1 MNPNRLLPSLP
12 VLLAAAV
19 LAFGA
24 FGTFAL
30 PARAEI
36 ASVKNALAE
45 ISYGKAGAPVVIYG
59 FESLSCPHCREFH
72 VGAWPRIKK
81 AYVDTGKVRFV
92 LRDFPHNAQG
102 FLGILTARCLGPARA
117 KGMVEILY
125 SNQAQWA
132 FLGRDKFY
140 KALGRYARL
149 GGLSDADFKA
159 CLDSKDIVKGISN
172 SVNEATA
179 KYKIQSV
186 PTFLIGTKRQIES
199 GGGQRVDGARPFE
212 TFDRIIREALAS
224 AGK

>member
-1 MNPNRLLPSLP
+1 MNPNRLLPALP
-12 VLLAAAV
+12 ALLAAAV
-19 LAFGA
+19 LSFGA
-24 FGTFAL
+24 FAL

-36 ASVKNALAE
+36 ASVKDALAE

-81 AYVDTGKVRFV
+81 TYVDTGKVRFV

-159 CLDSKDIVKGISN
+159 CLDSKDIVKGISD

-179 KYKIQSV
+179 KFKIQSV

-199 GGGQRVDGARPFE
+199 GAGKRVDGARPFE
-212 TFDRIIREALAS
+212 TFDRIIREALAD

>member
-1 MNPNRLLPSLP
+1 MNHNRLLIVLP
-12 VLLAAAV
+12 VLLAAF
-19 LAFGA
+19 LALC
-24 FGTFAL
+24 L

-36 ASVKNALAE
+36 ASVKDALKE
-45 ISYGKAGAPVVIYG
+45 IGYGKADAPVVIYG

-81 AYVDTGKVRFV
+81 TYVDAGKVRFV

-117 KGMVEILY
+117 KGMIEILFD
-125 SNQAQWA
+125 NQTQWA

-149 GGLSDADFKA
+149 GGMSDADFKA
-159 CLDSKDIVKGISN
+159 CLDSKEIVKGISN

-179 KYKIQSV
+179 RFKIQTV
-186 PTFLIGTKRQIES
+186 PTFLIGTKKEIES
-199 GGGQRVDGARPFE
+199 GAARRIDGARPFE
-212 TFDRIIREALAS
+212 TFDRIIKEALAA
-224 AGK
+224 AGG

>member
-1 MNPNRLLPSLP
+1 MNPNRLLPALP
-12 VLLAAAV
+12 VLLAAF
-19 LAFGA
+19 LA
-24 FGTFAL
+24 FAL

-36 ASVKNALAE
+36 ASVKDALKE
-45 ISYGKAGAPVVIYG
+45 IGYGKADAPVVIYG
-59 FESLSCPHCREFH
+59 FESLSCPHCRDFH
-72 VGAWPRIKK
+72 VGAWPRLKK
-81 AYVDTGKVRFV
+81 TYVDTGKVRFV

-117 KGMVEILY
+117 KGMVEILFI
-125 SNQAQWA
+125 NQTQWA

-149 GGLSDADFKA
+149 GGLSEADFKA
-159 CLDSKDIVKGISN
+159 CLDSKEIVKGISD

-179 KYKIQSV
+179 KFKIQSV

-199 GGGQRVDGARPFE
+199 GAGRRVDGARPFE
-212 TFDRIIREALAS
+212 TFDRIIKEALAA

>member
-1 MNPNRLLPSLP
+1 MNPNRLLPVLP

-19 LAFGA
+19 LSFGA
-24 FGTFAL
+24 FAL

-36 ASVKNALAE
+36 ASVKDALAE

-81 AYVDTGKVRFV
+81 TYVDTGKVRFV

-159 CLDSKDIVKGISN
+159 CLDNKDIVKGISD

-179 KYKIQSV
+179 KFKIQSV
-186 PTFLIGTKRQIES
+186 PTFLIGTEQQIES
-199 GGGQRVDGARPFE
+199 GAGKRVDGARPFE
-212 TFDRIIREALAS
+212 TFDRIIREALAA

>member
-1 MNPNRLLPSLP
+1 MYHNRLLTVVP
-12 VLLAAAV
+12 VLLAAFV

-24 FGTFAL
+24 FAL

-36 ASVKNALAE
+36 ASVKDALKE
-45 ISYGKAGAPVVIYG
+45 IGYGKAGAPVVIYG

-81 AYVDTGKVRFV
+81 TYVDTGKVRFV

-117 KGMVEILY
+117 KGMVEILFA
-125 SNQAQWA
+125 NQAQWA

-159 CLDSKDIVKGISN
+159 CLDSKDIVKGISD
-172 SVNEATA
+172 SVNDATA
-179 KYKIQSV
+179 RFKIQSV
-186 PTFLIGTKRQIES
+186 PTFLIGTKKQIES
-199 GGGQRVDGARPFE
+199 GAAKRVDGARPFE
-212 TFDRIIREALAS
+212 TFDRIIKEALAA

>member
-1 MNPNRLLPSLP
+1 MNPNRLLPALP
-12 VLLAAAV
+12 VLLAAF
-19 LAFGA
+19 LA
-24 FGTFAL
+24 FAL

-36 ASVKNALAE
+36 ASVKDALKE
-45 ISYGKAGAPVVIYG
+45 IGYGKADAPVVIYG
-59 FESLSCPHCREFH
+59 FESLSCPHCRDFH
-72 VGAWPRIKK
+72 VGAWPRLKK
-81 AYVDTGKVRFV
+81 TYVDTGKVRFV

-117 KGMVEILY
+117 KGMVEILF
-125 SNQAQWA
+125 SNQTQWA

-149 GGLSDADFKA
+149 GGLSEADFKA
-159 CLDSKDIVKGISN
+159 CLDSKEIVKGISD

-179 KYKIQSV
+179 KFKIQSV

-199 GGGQRVDGARPFE
+199 GAGRRVDGARPFE
-212 TFDRIIREALAS
+212 TFDRIIKEALAA

>member
-1 MNPNRLLPSLP
+1 MNPNRLLPALP
-12 VLLAAAV
+12 VLLAAF
-19 LAFGA
+19 LA
-24 FGTFAL
+24 FAL

-36 ASVKNALAE
+36 ASVKDALKE
-45 ISYGKAGAPVVIYG
+45 IGYGKADAPVVIYG

-72 VGAWPRIKK
+72 VGAWPRLKK
-81 AYVDTGKVRFV
+81 TYVDTGKVRFV

-125 SNQAQWA
+125 SNQTQWA

-149 GGLSDADFKA
+149 GGLSEADFKA
-159 CLDSKDIVKGISN
+159 CLDSKEIVKGISD

-179 KYKIQSV
+179 KFKIQSV

-199 GGGQRVDGARPFE
+199 GAGRRVDGARPFE
-212 TFDRIIREALAS
+212 TFDRIIKETLAA

>member
-1 MNPNRLLPSLP
+1 MNPNRLLPAIP
-12 VLLAAAV
+12 ALLAAAV
-19 LAFGA
+19 LSFGA
-24 FGTFAL
+24 FAL

-36 ASVKNALAE
+36 ASVKDALAE

-81 AYVDTGKVRFV
+81 TYVDTGKVRFV

-159 CLDSKDIVKGISN
+159 CLDSKDIVKGISD

-179 KYKIQSV
+179 KFKIQSV

-199 GGGQRVDGARPFE
+199 GAGKRVDGARPFE
-212 TFDRIIREALAS
+212 TFDRIIREALAA

>member
-1 MNPNRLLPSLP
+1 MNPNRLLPALP
-12 VLLAAAV
+12 VLLAAF
-19 LAFGA
+19 LA
-24 FGTFAL
+24 FAL

-36 ASVKNALAE
+36 ASVKDALKE
-45 ISYGKAGAPVVIYG
+45 IGYGKADAPVVIYG

-72 VGAWPRIKK
+72 VGAWPRLKK
-81 AYVDTGKVRFV
+81 TYVDTGKVRFV

-125 SNQAQWA
+125 SNQTQWA

-149 GGLSDADFKA
+149 GGLSEADFKA
-159 CLDSKDIVKGISN
+159 CLDSKEIVKGISD

-179 KYKIQSV
+179 KFKIQSV

-199 GGGQRVDGARPFE
+199 GAGRRVDGARPFE
-212 TFDRIIREALAS
+212 TFDRIIKEALAA

>member
-1 MNPNRLLPSLP
+1 MIHNRLLAVLP
-12 VLLAAAV
+12 VLLAAF
-19 LAFGA
+19 LA
-24 FGTFAL
+24 FAL

-36 ASVKNALAE
+36 ASVKDALKE
-45 ISYGKAGAPVVIYG
+45 IGYGKAEAPVVIYG

-81 AYVDTGKVRFV
+81 TYVDTGKVRFV

-149 GGLSDADFKA
+149 GGMSDADFKA
-159 CLDSKDIVKGISN
+159 CLDSKKIVEGISN

-179 KYKIQSV
+179 RFKIQSV
-186 PTFLIGTKRQIES
+186 PTFLIGTKRQIDS
-199 GGGQRVDGARPFE
+199 GKAKRVDGARPFE
-212 TFDRIIREALAS
+212 TFDRLIKEALAA

>member
-1 MNPNRLLPSLP
+1 MNPNRLLIVLP
-12 VLLAAAV
+12 VLLAAF
-19 LAFGA
+19 LA
-24 FGTFAL
+24 FAL

-36 ASVKNALAE
+36 ASVKEALKE
-45 ISYGKAGAPVVIYG
+45 IGYGKADAPVLIYG
-59 FESLSCPHCREFH
+59 FESLSCPHCRDFH

-81 AYVDTGKVRFV
+81 TYVDTGKVRFV

-117 KGMVEILY
+117 KGMVDILFA
-125 SNQAQWA
+125 NQAQWA

-159 CLDSKDIVKGISN
+159 CLDNQQIVKGISN

-179 KYKIQSV
+179 KFKIQSV

-199 GGGQRVDGARPFE
+199 GAAKRVEGARPFE
-212 TFDRIIREALAS
+212 TFDRLVKEALAA